1 MKAWV
6 IAKKELRDMFR
17 DKRVVNGA
25 FVMPVVM
32 IIMFIMLI
40 GFVEQS
46 LTTKPDLSIG
56 VPTGTNNIIIEAFEK
71 SKVAKIIRIKD
82 EAEGLAKMKNGDL
95 RLVLGFSPDFEQGM
109 ESGKADVTAHYLDGE
124 PLSQIAMASVQKVID
139 ETNKAKVKVL
149 LQAKGVSPELADP
162 IKLESKD
169 ASGKDGLAGS
179 AVVRLLP
186 YLIVLWAFYGG
197 FSIVSDLVAGEK
209 ERGTMETLL
218 ISPVRRR
225 DIAFGKFIS
234 LAVVCLT
241 SSLSSLVAVIILGS
255 LNLEMTKTMFPT
267 GMHVS
272 VISVVGMFVVL
283 VPLVAFFASSM
294 IAVSAYA
301 RNLREAQTYLTLFSF
316 LVIMPAVFSQFIGLT
331 GSEKATWVQWTPIL
345 NSAVALKDAL
355 DSNLKAPVLIGTIVT
370 STVLAAIGWWISAKL
385 FEREQIVTRV

>member
-169 ASGKDGLAGS
+169 ASEKDGLAGS